1 MQIVGL
7 DHIQLAMPAGAEAAA
22 RHFYGELLG
31 LAETAKP
38 AALVDSG
45 GCWFSGHG
53 VQVHLGVEQ
62 EFAPARKAHPAFLV
76 ADLSACRERLA
87 QAGIPTTPDE
97 AVPGV
102 RRFYA
107 ADPFGNRIEFI
118 QNGDGFGQDEQTQV
132 APQGY
137 LLGPG
142 QGVPG
147 SGPDLKASHA
157 STGGAITL
165 IESRTTGG
173 APMHVHSREDEC
185 FYVVEG
191 TIAVRCGDEIF
202 EAGPRSFV
210 FLPRGIPHDWD
221 VAGGGEATVLIIT
234 VPGGFEN
241 FLHEHHAA
249 GSQPNEVK
257 DQIAAKY
264 GIRWVRKPS

>member
-1 MQIVGL
+1 MTIIGI
-7 DHIQLAMPAGAEAAA
+7 DHIQLAMPAGAEAEA
-22 RHFYGELLG
+22 RRFYGDLLG
-31 LAETAKP
+31 LTELAKP
-38 AALVDSG
+38 AELAARG
-45 GCWFSGHG
+45 GCWFSGPG
-53 VQVHLGVEQ
+53 IQVHLGVEQ

-76 ADLSACRERLA
+76 VGLDAFQERLA
-87 QAGIPTTPDE
+87 QAGIATMPDGT
-97 AVPGV
+97 VPGV

-118 QNGDGFGQDEQTQV
+118 QDGDGFGQREQTQA

-137 LLGPG
+137 LLRPG
-142 QGVPG
+142 EGV
-147 SGPDLKASHA
+147 SGAGADLKASHA

-165 IESRTTGG
+165 IESHTTGG
-173 APMHVHSREDEC
+173 APMHVHSHEDEC

-191 TIAVRCGDEIF
+191 SIAVNCGGEAF

-234 VPGGFEN
+234 VPGGFEG
-241 FLHEHHAA
+241 FLSEYHAA
-249 GSQPNEVK
+249 SAQPAEVR

-264 GIRWVRKPS
+264 GIKWVR